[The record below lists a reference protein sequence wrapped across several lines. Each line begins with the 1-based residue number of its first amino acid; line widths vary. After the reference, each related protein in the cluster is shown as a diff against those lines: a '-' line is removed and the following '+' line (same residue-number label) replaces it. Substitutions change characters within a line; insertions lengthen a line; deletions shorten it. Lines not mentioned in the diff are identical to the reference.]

1 MKITPEVS
9 SDSSDEVDLRVRKTK
24 KVVKFETPIEN
35 SIEEDDE
42 EELVDLRVRILSKR
56 KE

>member
-1 MKITPEVS
+1 MKITPEEC

-42 EELVDLRVRILSKR
+42 EELVDLRVRI
-56 KE
+56 